1 MDDLRLLQQPPAK
14 DEAATKTLNILNSRL
29 PSWESLLKS
38 SEFDAWVEHS
48 RADATALKAQASV
61 SLFQGLEILIHTSL
75 KLLRRH

>member
-1 MDDLRLLQQPPAK
+1 MENLRLLQQSPAK

-48 RADATALKAQASV
+48 QADATTLKAQASV
-61 SLFQGLEILIHTSL
+61 ALFQGLEILMHTSS
-75 KLLRRH
+75 KLLGRC